1 MRFILVLTILLAS
14 ISVAQADSSTGCGL
28 GSLIWKKNSVIS
40 ALFRS
45 TTNHSFSSQLFG
57 ITTGTSGCSQH
68 SIVKRDMYPVYYA
81 EANLPELRYEMA
93 QGQGEYVATF
103 AQVLGC
109 SDKAQVEFVTW
120 AQGNYTQL
128 FSNEKATSQDF
139 LKGLGSELR
148 KTSFASSCNN
158 IALI

>member
-1 MRFILVLTILLAS
+1 MRFLLVAMIILFPALS
-14 ISVAQADSSTGCGL
+14 MADSSTGCGL
-28 GSLIWKKNSVIS
+28 GSIIWKENSILS
-40 ALFRS
+40 ALFRA

-103 AQVLGC
+103 AEVLGC
-109 SDKAQVEFVTW
+109 SPSAQAEFATW
-120 AQGNYTQL
+120 AKGSYSKL
-128 FSNEKATSQDF
+128 FNDANATPKDF
-139 LKGLGSELR
+139 LKGLGREL
-148 KTSFASSCNN
+148 KQTSFASSCDNT
-158 IALI
+158 ALI

>member
-1 MRFILVLTILLAS
+1 MRFLLLVILTSLPTLAL
-14 ISVAQADSSTGCGL
+14 ADNSTGCGL
-28 GSLIWKKNSVIS
+28 GSMIWKKNSIVS

-81 EANLPELRYEMA
+81 EANLPELRYELA

-103 AQVLGC
+103 AEVLGC
-109 SDKAQVEFVTW
+109 SPEARAEFATW
-120 AQGNYTQL
+120 AQGSYSKL
-128 FSNEKATSQDF
+128 FKNENANSQDF
-139 LKGLGSELR
+139 LKGLGKEL
-148 KTSFASSCNN
+148 KQTSFASSCDN

>member
-1 MRFILVLTILLAS
+1 MRVLIIIVLIFSS
-14 ISVAQADSSTGCGL
+14 IAIARADSSTGCGL
-28 GSLIWKKNSVIS
+28 GSMIWKQNSIVS
-40 ALFRS
+40 ALFRA

-93 QGQGEYVATF
+93 MGSGEYLATF

-109 SDKAQVEFVTW
+109 SPEAQVQFMQWAQKSYGTLFPSSEAKAQD
-120 AQGNYTQL
+120 L
-128 FSNEKATSQDF
+128 
-139 LKGLGSELR
+139 LKGLGQ
-148 KTSFASSCNN
+148 SFKQTQLASSCDNL
-158 IALI
+158 ALI